1 MVEYFIYKILFFYM
15 GIMGFWLSQNEKICS
30 SIKQINESKNLNYPP
45 GVFLTERLGE
55 KNAIQNKKITR

>member
-1 MVEYFIYKILFFYM
+1 MVEHFIYKILFFYM
-15 GIMGFWLSQNEKICS
+15 GIMDFLLSQNDKICS
-30 SIKQINESKNLNYPP
+30 SIKQINESKNFDYPL